1 MSENSLDKVVQFSH
15 GKCIVAFLKEGKRCA
30 TDEFLDMLQNRYPA
44 AYLDV
49 MKTLERLSEK
59 GDVRTTDKIKPVG
72 KGVWQV
78 SSNKPPVPRLYGF
91 TTNFGE
97 HIVTHGTSKVK
108 KQATLH
114 KEYEQTR
121 RYKDRWEKEHP

>member
-1 MSENSLDKVVQFSH
+1 MSEDSLDKSVQFSH
-15 GKCIVAFLKEGKRCA
+15 GKCIVAFLIDGDRCS
-30 TDEFLDMLQNRYPA
+30 TDEFMEMLEKRYSI
-44 AYLDV
+44 AYNDL

-59 GDVRTTDKIKPVG
+59 GDIRNVNKIKHVG

-78 SSNKPPVPRLYGF
+78 SSDKPPVPRLYGF

-97 HIVTHGTSKVK
+97 HIITHGTPRCK
-108 KQATLH
+108 KEADRQE
-114 KEYEQTR
+114 EYRQTR